1 MYELDIKR
9 KITSLSTVQI
19 ERNLDIG
26 IRIYMGSYGKSI
38 IAGMCA
44 GKLDSYSSL
53 QLMFL
58 RGPSPFVR
66 FPAPLVSLISK
77 FPLLFI
83 NIISNFGNS
92 RKKVHSFF

>member
-44 GKLDSYSSL
+44 GKLDSYS
-53 QLMFL
+53 
-58 RGPSPFVR
+58 
-66 FPAPLVSLISK
+66 
-77 FPLLFI
+77 
-83 NIISNFGNS
+83 
-92 RKKVHSFF
+92 

>member
-44 GKLDSYSSL
+44 DKLDSYTVDV
-53 QLMFL
+53 FA
-58 RGPSPFVR
+58 GPLPFR
-66 FPAPLVSLISK
+66 AFSCS
-77 FPLLFI
+77 
-83 NIISNFGNS
+83 FGIAY
-92 RKKVHSFF
+92 F